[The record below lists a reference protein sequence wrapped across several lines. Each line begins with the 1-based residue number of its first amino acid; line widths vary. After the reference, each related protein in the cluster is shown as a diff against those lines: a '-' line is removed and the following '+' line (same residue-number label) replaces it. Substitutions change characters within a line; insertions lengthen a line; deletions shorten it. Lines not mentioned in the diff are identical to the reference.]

1 MGIDQSRKPNQTF
14 LMRIK
19 INKAISHL
27 GLEIAGGG
35 RDGCFY
41 FVSTETDASL
51 DHTVYVSA
59 MSHLPVSQWVEE
71 AEEAQTNQPT

>member
-1 MGIDQSRKPNQTF
+1 
-14 LMRIK
+14 
-19 INKAISHL
+19 L